1 MSTFKNACDSLL
13 KGRIEQ
19 WAGGLQAEHDQHP
32 EEDKSAS
39 LNLLIDST
47 PVETIVFQTVP
58 EYQNA
63 LNSLIAIEGEKQA
76 KDHLYKQIKKGIVA
90 YVYGLLADLDHRGEI
105 NLARADIDSS
115 NLILNVW
122 LLSNSNMPRQIRN
135 AYDNLLKHLFKPEK
149 SIQGNEV
156 TVDVLYKPDFRNSDK
171 IVTTPILFSLKQSS
185 DDEDM
190 TLILNHNLNRIAVL
204 SEHVNDK
211 IKENQYCLR
220 ALGAVLD

>member
-13 KGRIEQ
+13 KRRIEQ
-19 WAGGLQAEHDQHP
+19 WVSNLQAEHDQHP

-39 LNLLIDST
+39 LNLLIDAT

-105 NLARADIDSS
+105 NLARVDIDSS

-135 AYDNLLKHLFKPEK
+135 AYDNLLKHSFKPKK

-156 TVDVLYKPDFRNSDK
+156 TVEVLYKPDFRNSDK

-204 SEHVNDK
+204 SEHENDK

-220 ALGAVLD
+220 ALGAILD

>member
-13 KGRIEQ
+13 KRRIEQ
-19 WAGGLQAEHDQHP
+19 WVSNLQAEHDQHP
-32 EEDKSAS
+32 EEDKAAS
-39 LNLLIDST
+39 LNLLIDAT

-105 NLARADIDSS
+105 NLARVDIDSS

-135 AYDNLLKHLFKPEK
+135 AYDNLLKHSFKPKK

-156 TVDVLYKPDFRNSDK
+156 TVEVLYKPDFRNSDK

-204 SEHVNDK
+204 SEHENDK

-220 ALGAVLD
+220 ALGAILD

>member
-13 KGRIEQ
+13 KRRIEQ
-19 WAGGLQAEHDQHP
+19 WVSNLQAEHDQHP

-39 LNLLIDST
+39 LNLLIDAT

-63 LNSLIAIEGEKQA
+63 LNSLIAIEGKKQA

-135 AYDNLLKHLFKPEK
+135 AYDNLLKHLFKPKK

-156 TVDVLYKPDFRNSDK
+156 TVEVLYKPDFRNSDK

-204 SEHVNDK
+204 SEHENDK

-220 ALGAVLD
+220 ALGAILD